1 MRDENLPDPRQAA
14 LLLDED
20 RKRMLAYLD
29 PLVINAYAGEYA
41 EAMEFQDAD
50 TLRYLDE
57 NLFLS
62 MSKKGFRSNQIVE
75 MSNAREAARMAQ
87 ERMSSPTFNVNAASG
102 KEAPKR
108 GLFG

>member
-1 MRDENLPDPRQAA
+1 MREENLPDTRQAA

-20 RKRMLAYLD
+20 RKRMLACLD

-41 EAMEFQDAD
+41 EAIEFEDAE

-75 MSNAREAARMAQ
+75 MANSREAARLAQ
-87 ERMSSPTFNVNAASG
+87 ERLSSPTFNVGTQQAP
-102 KEAPKR
+102 PKR
-108 GLFG
+108 GLFGKP